1 MINENILSILFPLA
15 TTAIVNKIS
24 VRNYGIKISN
34 ALKQSDCFMF
44 SVYDS
49 KCHESDGNGTYSLKV

>member
-1 MINENILSILFPLA
+1 MINENILSLNFPLS

-24 VRNYGIKISN
+24 VRYYGFKISN

-49 KCHESDGNGTYSLKV
+49 KCHDYNGNGTYSLKV